1 MIASW
6 QVYCNKIMAVINF
19 MKMIKKILYTLALA
33 TIFFWVTT
41 DLYAQKKTEIQLI
54 DAVQDYIDG
63 NYMKA
68 LAGFSNIV
76 LNDSDNDAA
85 WYYKGLCE
93 IFLNQPDSAR
103 DDIKKAIAI
112 DSSNFWYRETLSRIY
127 TATGQKDLAIA
138 SYEQLIKDFPK
149 KTDIFYSL
157 VNFYLND
164 NQLDKALKTIDEI
177 EAVAGKSDPTVMT
190 RYRILLQ
197 QNKPEQAHDAL
208 IKYNDEYSSPQI
220 LSMLGDH
227 EMGMYNDS
235 SAIAYYDEA
244 LVLDKDYAPA
254 IIGKAETFRLTRK
267 YPDFFHSLNGI
278 MENNNIVS
286 DTKAKYFMALLQ
298 NSDQRFTQTFRSRL
312 DSALS
317 IGLAH
322 HLKDSIMSQTAG
334 MYYVLTQRK
343 ELAHKILEENMQN
356 WPDSK
361 SAAILY
367 IELLMHSEEWAK
379 LASEAETAYSKFDN
393 DIDFLQFANVGHY
406 NLKDYKAI
414 IRNGERQIEAAPSDT
429 SVTLPAYSNIGDMY
443 HLLGDSKKAYKYYEK
458 ALKINPNYAPVL
470 NNYAYYLSEEG
481 KNLKKA
487 YRMSKKAIAKNP
499 DNATYLDT
507 FGWILHLMH
516 KDLEAKPFFKHAM
529 LYGGKDSAVILLHYA
544 EVLDRLG
551 EKDLAE
557 VYRSQAKKKQI
568 EE

>member
-1 MIASW
+1 MIAYW

-33 TIFFWVTT
+33 TIFSWVTT
-41 DLYAQKKTEIQLI
+41 DLYAQKKTEIQLV

-76 LNDSDNDAA
+76 LNDSENDAA

-93 IFLNQPDSAR
+93 IFLNQPDAAR

-164 NQLDKALKTIDEI
+164 NQLDKALKIIDEI

-190 RYRILLQ
+190 KYRILLQ

-208 IKYNDEYSSPQI
+208 IKYNDEYSSPKI
-220 LSMLGDH
+220 LSMIGDH

-267 YPDFFHSLNGI
+267 YPDFFHSLNDI
-278 MENNNIVS
+278 MENNNIMS
-286 DTKAKYFMALLQ
+286 DTKANYFMALLQ
-298 NSDQRFTQTFRSRL
+298 NSDQRFTQTFRSQL
-312 DSALS
+312 DS
-317 IGLAH
+317 
-322 HLKDSIMSQTAG
+322 
-334 MYYVLTQRK
+334 
-343 ELAHKILEENMQN
+343 
-356 WPDSK
+356 
-361 SAAILY
+361 
-367 IELLMHSEEWAK
+367 SE
-379 LASEAETAYSKFDN
+379 
-393 DIDFLQFANVGHY
+393 
-406 NLKDYKAI
+406 
-414 IRNGERQIEAAPSDT
+414 R
-429 SVTLPAYSNIGDMY
+429 
-443 HLLGDSKKAYKYYEK
+443 
-458 ALKINPNYAPVL
+458 
-470 NNYAYYLSEEG
+470 
-481 KNLKKA
+481 
-487 YRMSKKAIAKNP
+487 
-499 DNATYLDT
+499 
-507 FGWILHLMH
+507 
-516 KDLEAKPFFKHAM
+516 
-529 LYGGKDSAVILLHYA
+529 LHYVSNCRD
-544 EVLDRLG
+544 VLCSHSTQG
-551 EKDLAE
+551 
-557 VYRSQAKKKQI
+557 I
-568 EE
+568 GT